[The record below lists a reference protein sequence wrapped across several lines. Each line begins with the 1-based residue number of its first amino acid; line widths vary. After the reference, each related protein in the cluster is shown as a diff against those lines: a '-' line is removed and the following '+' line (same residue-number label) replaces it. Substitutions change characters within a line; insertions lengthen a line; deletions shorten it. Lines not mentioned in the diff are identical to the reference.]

1 MHELA
6 IAQSIV
12 EIVKSAVPAEQ
23 AGDVRA
29 VRVRVGR
36 LSGVVADS
44 LEFCFSVIVAETPL
58 RDAAIVIE
66 AVPTVSECK
75 ECFNNFIVEDLAFSC
90 PSCGSANIVL
100 VSGTELQVAEI
111 ELLDNPVEVT

>member
-6 IAQSIV
+6 IAQSIF
-12 EIVKSAVPAEQ
+12 EIVGSAVPAEQ

-44 LEFCFSVIVAETPL
+44 LEFCFSVIVADTPL
-58 RDAAIVIE
+58 RRASLAIE
-66 AVPTVSECK
+66 AVPTISACRD
-75 ECFNNFIVEDLAFSC
+75 CTHRFPVEDLAFLC
-90 PSCGSANIVL
+90 PSCGSTNIVL